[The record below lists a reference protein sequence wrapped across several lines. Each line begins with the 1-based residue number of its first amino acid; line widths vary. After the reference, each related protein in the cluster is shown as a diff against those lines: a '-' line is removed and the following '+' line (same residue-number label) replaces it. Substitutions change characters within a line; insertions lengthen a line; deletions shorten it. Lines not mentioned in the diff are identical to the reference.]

1 MSRLATGGATRGQRN
16 PAPSPRQ
23 RPIPIARCS
32 TGVASAHSLM
42 GAGNSAGWSL
52 PLLNGIPGHHKM
64 LHGERIVARTGAN
77 LLRAGIAP
85 AAAWTKAGQ
94 DPYEFLRIALEHCV
108 QQSSSAVLRDHFFMT
123 LTLSSTVDPISG
135 GDGDGTN
142 LYLIADPTQA
152 GYLVLGP
159 TIKALEREH
168 PRLPATF
175 YRTFTS
181 SLNRWVRVFD
191 YQDALD
197 RNEMMRDWHEGDPD
211 SESFELPD
219 VDAAVPSA
227 LKRKPLS
234 LQGLR
239 KVMTSVRAPEVRRWL
254 DCLLEL
260 ESDSSRAQPPEFDP
274 EIRDQL
280 QDTNPPLPAMLI
292 VFRKHDAIE
301 AAFDA
306 EAEGMMEV
314 SPEPNLIIPVRTDDF
329 GYARDSFYKLSCF
342 LKTLSQASELM
353 KLLPENDI

>member
-1 MSRLATGGATRGQRN
+1 MSRLARGGATCCQRN

-32 TGVASAHSLM
+32 TGVAAAYSLM
-42 GAGNSAGWSL
+42 GPGNAAGWSL
-52 PLLNGIPGHHKM
+52 PSLNGVPGHHQM
-64 LHGERIVARTGAN
+64 LHGERIVARAGAN

-94 DPYEFLRIALEHCV
+94 NPYEFLRIALEHCV
-108 QQSSSAVLRDHFFMT
+108 QQSSSAVLREHFFMA
-123 LTLSSTVDPISG
+123 LTLSSTVDPISSG
-135 GDGDGTN
+135 EGDGTN

-175 YRTFTS
+175 YRIFTS

-191 YQDALD
+191 YQDALE
-197 RNEMMRDWHEGDPD
+197 RNEMMRDWYEGDPD
-211 SESFELPD
+211 AASIELPD

-227 LKRKPLS
+227 LKQKPLS
-234 LQGLR
+234 LHGLR
-239 KVMTSVRAPEVRRWL
+239 QVITRVRTPEVRQWL
-254 DCLLEL
+254 DCLLAL
-260 ESDSSRAQPPEFDP
+260 ETESSRVQPPELDP

-280 QDTNPPLPAMLI
+280 HDTNPPLPALLI

-306 EAEGMMEV
+306 EADGMLEV
-314 SPEPNLIIPVRTDDF
+314 SPEPNLILPVRIDDF
-329 GYARDSFYKLSCF
+329 GYARDSFYKLGCF
-342 LKTLSQASELM
+342 LKALSRASELM

>member
-1 MSRLATGGATRGQRN
+1 MD
-16 PAPSPRQ
+16 
-23 RPIPIARCS
+23 
-32 TGVASAHSLM
+32 
-42 GAGNSAGWSL
+42 
-52 PLLNGIPGHHKM
+52 GITGHHQI
-64 LHGERIVARTGAN
+64 LHGERIVARTGAT

-85 AAAWTKAGQ
+85 AAAWTRAGQ
-94 DPYEFLRIALEHCV
+94 DPYEFLRITLEHCV
-108 QQSSSAVLRDHFFMT
+108 QQSSSAVLREHFFMT
-123 LTLSSTVDPISG
+123 LTLSCTVDPISG
-135 GDGDGTN
+135 GEGDGTN

-159 TIKALEREH
+159 TLKALEREH

-175 YRTFTS
+175 YRILTS

-191 YQDALD
+191 YQDALE
-197 RNEMMRDWHEGDPD
+197 RNEMMRDWYDGDPD
-211 SESFELPD
+211 SESVELPD
-219 VDAAVPSA
+219 VDAAVPTA
-227 LKRKPLS
+227 LKQRPLS

-239 KVMTSVRAPEVRRWL
+239 KVMTFVRAPEVRRWL
-254 DCLLEL
+254 DCLMAL
-260 ESDSSRAQPPEFDP
+260 ESSSSRAQPPEFDP

-280 QDTNPPLPAMLI
+280 QDTNPPLPVMLI

-342 LKTLSQASELM
+342 LNTLSRASELM

>member
-1 MSRLATGGATRGQRN
+1 MSRLATCGATGGQRN

-32 TGVASAHSLM
+32 TGVAAAHSLM
-42 GAGNSAGWSL
+42 GSGNAAGWSL
-52 PLLNGIPGHHKM
+52 PLLNGIPGHHQM

-108 QQSSSAVLRDHFFMT
+108 QQSSSAVLREHFFMT

-135 GDGDGTN
+135 GEGDGRN
-142 LYLIADPTQA
+142 LYLIADPAQA

-175 YRTFTS
+175 YRIFTS

-191 YQDALD
+191 YQDALE
-197 RNEMMRDWHEGDPD
+197 RNEMMRDWYEGDPD
-211 SESFELPD
+211 AASIELPD
-219 VDAAVPSA
+219 VDAAVPTA

-234 LQGLR
+234 LPGLR
-239 KVMTSVRAPEVRRWL
+239 QVMTRVRAPEVRRWL
-254 DCLLEL
+254 ECLVALEIA
-260 ESDSSRAQPPEFDP
+260 SSRVQPPELDP

-280 QDTNPPLPAMLI
+280 HDTNPPLPALLI

-306 EAEGMMEV
+306 EADGMLEV
-314 SPEPNLIIPVRTDDF
+314 SPEPNLILPVRTDDF
-329 GYARDSFYKLSCF
+329 GYARDSFYKLGCF
-342 LKTLSQASELM
+342 LKALSRASELM

>member
-1 MSRLATGGATRGQRN
+1 
-16 PAPSPRQ
+16 
-23 RPIPIARCS
+23 
-32 TGVASAHSLM
+32 M
-42 GAGNSAGWSL
+42 GAGSSAGWSL
-52 PLLNGIPGHHKM
+52 PLLDGIPGHHQM

-85 AAAWTKAGQ
+85 AAAWTRAGQ

-108 QQSSSAVLRDHFFMT
+108 QQSSSAVLREHFFMT
-123 LTLSSTVDPISG
+123 LTLSSTVDQISG

-175 YRTFTS
+175 YRIFTS
-181 SLNRWVRVFD
+181 TLNRWVRVFD
-191 YQDALD
+191 YQDALE
-197 RNEMMRDWHEGDPD
+197 RNEMMRDWYHGDPD
-211 SESFELPD
+211 SESVELPD
-219 VDAAVPSA
+219 VDAAIPTA
-227 LKRKPLS
+227 LKQKPLS

-239 KVMTSVRAPEVRRWL
+239 KVMTRVRAPEVRRWL
-254 DCLLEL
+254 DCLMAL
-260 ESDSSRAQPPEFDP
+260 ESSSSRAQPPEFDP

-280 QDTNPPLPAMLI
+280 QDTNPPLPVMLI
-292 VFRKHDAIE
+292 VFRKRDAIE

-329 GYARDSFYKLSCF
+329 GSARDSFYKLSCF
-342 LKTLSQASELM
+342 LNTLSRASELM

>member
-1 MSRLATGGATRGQRN
+1 
-16 PAPSPRQ
+16 
-23 RPIPIARCS
+23 
-32 TGVASAHSLM
+32 M

-52 PLLNGIPGHHKM
+52 PLLDGIAGHHQM

-85 AAAWTKAGQ
+85 TAAWTKAGQ

-108 QQSSSAVLRDHFFMT
+108 QQSSCAVLREHFFMT
-123 LTLSSTVDPISG
+123 LMLSSTVDPISG
-135 GDGDGTN
+135 GEGDGTN

-175 YRTFTS
+175 YRIFTS

-191 YQDALD
+191 YQDALE
-197 RNEMMRDWHEGDPD
+197 RNEMMRDWYEGDSD
-211 SESFELPD
+211 AASIELPD

-227 LKRKPLS
+227 LKRKPLG

-239 KVMTSVRAPEVRRWL
+239 KVMTRVRAPKVRRWL
-254 DCLLEL
+254 DCLLAL
-260 ESDSSRAQPPEFDP
+260 ESGSSRAQLQELDP

-342 LKTLSQASELM
+342 LKTLSLASELM